1 MHQDSMQYAV
11 KFMWCGGITWFT
23 SCLDSLHGLLHPALI
38 HYMTDYIL
46 PGFITWIITSC
57 FLPLH
62 APSWLHAPLHA
73 PESITCSRIHYI
85 HYMPVLPNPLHAAS
99 VHRCPSIGSG
109 PGHRQR
115 LSDHCVA
122 QLARLA
128 RAVNS
133 LSSAEFNLQ
142 DNIPACSDQTYS
154 IQMRW
159 LPARGPCKIEVEQCR
174 WWLRQVVLGI
184 SRMSML
190 NIHAILPRTKI

>member
-1 MHQDSMQYAV
+1 MAYYILPWS
-11 KFMWCGGITWFT
+11 ITWQIT
-23 SCLDSLHGLLHPALI
+23 SCLDSLHGLLQPVFYRYMRHHDYMR
-38 HYMTDYIL
+38 HYM
-46 PGFITWIITSC
+46 P
-57 FLPLH
+57 PN
-62 APSWLHAPLHA
+62 PLHA
-73 PESITCSRIHYI
+73 PESITSITCQCSRIHY
-85 HYMPVLPNPLHAAS
+85 MLPVFTVVNQYYD
-99 VHRCPSIGSG
+99 SIGSG

-133 LSSAEFNLQ
+133 LSSAGFNLQ